1 MLFNYIME
9 VLIVVLDV
17 AINIYLIRFF
27 LPAFVYCQ
35 SILLFLLYFAVTVQL
50 IHYLLNGYVSYF
62 KADNI

>member
-1 MLFNYIME
+1 ME
-9 VLIVVLDV
+9 VLIVVLGV
-17 AINIYLIRFF
+17 AINFYLIRFF

-35 SILLFLLYFAVTVQL
+35 STLLFLLYFAVTVQL